1 LVWVNGEA
9 SGIAYHYDA
18 YPHLVAV
25 CAGFAVAPLSTLD
38 DPIIDR
44 LRAIYPRLDAAAAIA
59 LISLRVVD
67 AWPSAGRRKRES
79 QSVSFVSVLMA
90 RLVDR
95 HFRVDAELPGDVRDF
110 QQGSIL
116 VSPPSARLTI

>member
-1 LVWVNGEA
+1 MRTSLFRLVVKRDFFEAFANGTKTIEYRQNKPPFTA
-9 SGIAYHYDA
+9 RNFWPGRPVLVAYHYDA
-18 YPHLVAV
+18 YPHLAAV

-67 AWPSAGRRKRES
+67 AWPSAGRRERET
-79 QSVSFVSVLMA
+79 A
-90 RLVDR
+90 RAYPLCQ
-95 HFRVDAELPGDVRDF
+95 F
-110 QQGSIL
+110 
-116 VSPPSARLTI
+116 

>member
-1 LVWVNGEA
+1 MGGVAHRTLARTVNPALRLVRALVWVNGEA

-67 AWPSAGRRKRES
+67 AWPSAGRRERET
-79 QSVSFVSVLMA
+79 A
-90 RLVDR
+90 RAYPLCQ
-95 HFRVDAELPGDVRDF
+95 F
-110 QQGSIL
+110 
-116 VSPPSARLTI
+116 